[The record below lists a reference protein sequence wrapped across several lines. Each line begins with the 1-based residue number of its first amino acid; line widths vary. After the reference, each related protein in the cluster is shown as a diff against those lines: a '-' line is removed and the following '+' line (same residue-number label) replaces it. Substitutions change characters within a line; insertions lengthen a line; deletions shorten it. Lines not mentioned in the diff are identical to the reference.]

1 MIAIIMRR
9 QAGSKRIPEWEEAAA
24 TACAVQNM
32 HIQATKFPGL
42 ACYWSSW
49 HDAYRDSE
57 EHKRFLG
64 MGGEDRSVSL
74 CASLSLSL
82 SLSHT
87 HTHHLLPITHYL
99 SMTHKGAS
107 ATLSLRQANRV
118 SRTNVRARQ
127 RRTCA

>member
-1 MIAIIMRR
+1 MSFMIAIIMRR

-32 HIQATKFPGL
+32 HIQATSFPGL

-64 MGGEDRSVSL
+64 MGGEDRCLGYFIVA
-74 CASLSLSL
+74 ASKPHLKDKRSRSAA
-82 SLSHT
+82 T
-87 HTHHLLPITHYL
+87 H
-99 SMTHKGAS
+99 MCVEW
-107 ATLSLRQANRV
+107 R
-118 SRTNVRARQ
+118 
-127 RRTCA
+127 